1 MKRSFVISSAFHL
14 VFISFIIVPG
24 YRAAPYQTTEII
36 TVKLVGEKRP
46 QPKPRIER
54 PAPKKEA
61 PRKIEPSKAKMAFKS
76 SEKTRKT
83 ETKQADTGKSKTP
96 EPKESTAGAPR
107 SAIRVDEKDFRFG
120 YYLEIIKERVSYN
133 WAPPPVAGT
142 PEGVMSTVYFRIS
155 RDGRVTDLKIE
166 GSSNY
171 DLFDRAALRAV
182 DLSSPL
188 PPLPSGFK
196 GRWLG
201 VHFEFEQTS
210 G

>member
-1 MKRSFVISSAFHL
+1 MFHL
-14 VFISFIIVPG
+14 VFLSVIIVPG
-24 YRAAPYQTTEII
+24 YRAVRYQSSEII

-46 QPKPRIER
+46 APEPRIEK
-54 PAPKKEA
+54 PAPRKEA
-61 PRKIEPSKAKMAFKS
+61 PPKIQPSKSKMAYKS
-76 SEKTRKT
+76 SKKTHKT
-83 ETKQADTGKSKTP
+83 EPKQADSGKSKTP
-96 EPKESTAGAPR
+96 EPKKPSAEAPR

-120 YYLEIIKERVSYN
+120 YYLEIIKERISYN
-133 WAPPPVAGT
+133 WSPPPVAGT
-142 PEGVMSTVYFRIS
+142 PEGIMSTVYFRIS

-166 GSSNY
+166 TGSDY

-182 DLSSPL
+182 DLSNPL